1 MINKKYFVRSV
12 ISAAIGLI
20 SIILGIIGLATPTWI
35 KISPSDEGDLTV
47 YGLFRR
53 CTTIISLEDPT
64 VTICDKV
71 TSFKTAQGLL
81 IAGVIII
88 AIGVAIAII
97 LKLFSSMGHHI
108 YLIFPILPMIGS
120 ILILIG
126 FLLYIKYLIEHY
138 VNFFLKVD
146 IGYSIIIMVIA
157 CIFGFVTTA
166 YFSFN
171 AGYIYRSNRHTHII
185 I

>member
-1 MINKKYFVRSV
+1 MINKKYFIRSV
-12 ISAAIGLI
+12 ICAVIGLI

-35 KISPSDEGDLTV
+35 KISLADAGVLTNV

-53 CTTIISLEDPT
+53 CIVSDEDLT
-64 VTICDKV
+64 VTICAKV

-88 AIGVAIAII
+88 AIGVVIAII
-97 LKLFSSMGHHI
+97 LKLFSSMGNHI
-108 YLIFPILPMIGS
+108 YLIFPILPMLGS

-126 FLLYIKYLIEHY
+126 FLLYIKYVIEDF
-138 VNFFLKVD
+138 VNFELKID
-146 IGYSIIIMVIA
+146 IGYSMVLMVIA
-157 CIFGFVTTA
+157 CILGFVTTA

-171 AGYIYRSNRHTHII
+171 AGYIYRSNRRNHMIS
-185 I
+185 